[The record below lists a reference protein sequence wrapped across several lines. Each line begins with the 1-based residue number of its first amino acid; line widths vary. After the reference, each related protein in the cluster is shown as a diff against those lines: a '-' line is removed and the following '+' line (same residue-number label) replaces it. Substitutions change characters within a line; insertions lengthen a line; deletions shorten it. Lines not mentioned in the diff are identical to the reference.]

1 MNATR
6 YATMVSASGACLLV
20 LLLHFLAPEF
30 NPLTR
35 PMSDYATGRF
45 GFLMAGAIAT
55 FGVSVLCLARALAN
69 HAPRTSVAL
78 LNVAGV
84 AYLVAGIFPTD
95 ALPDETV
102 ISFAGAVHFIAGYL
116 SSPLIVS
123 AAILLTRERRAFA
136 FALVLWATLI
146 ALVVVNALH
155 LQIGGIGQR
164 IFMTLVVG
172 WVVETARRGVS
183 TIRRDPAAVR

>member
-20 LLLHFLAPEF
+20 LLLHFLSPEF

-45 GFLMAGAIAT
+45 GFLMAGAIVV
-55 FGVSVLCLARALAN
+55 FGISVLCLARALAN
-69 HAPRTSVAL
+69 HAPRASIAL

-84 AYLVAGIFPTD
+84 AYLVAGFFPTD

-102 ISFAGAVHFIAGYL
+102 ISFAGAVHFVAGYL

-164 IFMTLVVG
+164 IFMLLVVG
-172 WVVETARRGVS
+172 WIVF
-183 TIRRDPAAVR
+183 TIRQDPAAVR